1 MGASGSAISLP
12 MDALTARLASARV
25 NRDARSSD
33 FAVFLST
40 PLMGAISGACVC
52 ECRELGRAQAEQL
65 FEL

>member
-1 MGASGSAISLP
+1 